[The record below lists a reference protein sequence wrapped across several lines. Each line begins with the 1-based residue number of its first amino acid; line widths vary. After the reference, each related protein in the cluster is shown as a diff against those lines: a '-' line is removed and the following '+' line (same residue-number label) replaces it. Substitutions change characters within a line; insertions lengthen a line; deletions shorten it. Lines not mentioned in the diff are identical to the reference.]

1 MNCNFY
7 FLAVWLFGA
16 DGGLGGGLPVADR
29 DG

>member
-1 MNCNFY
+1 MY